1 MIYFTHKKF
10 FGASSHI
17 YSWTCY
23 RIPKLLLFLEHHHIE
38 IVNIVLTWFFLV
50 CALVGTIHTQYNVLD
65 IYK

>member
-17 YSWTCY
+17 YSWTCN

-38 IVNIVLTWFFLV
+38 IVNIV
-50 CALVGTIHTQYNVLD
+50 
-65 IYK
+65 